1 MNKIGKILQ
10 NCRKERGLQQQDVS
24 KALDG
29 YGIHVGFSAVS
40 AWERGVAVPNTEQ
53 FLALCR
59 IYGITDIYNKFIGGH
74 NPDDPLS
81 DLNDDGKK
89 KALDYIRLLNISG
102 EYRIKEGTVIAPFR
116 TLPVYLIPVSAGTG
130 DFLDS
135 DDYDLINVGNE
146 VPDSASFGV
155 RIHGDSMEPRFVNGQ
170 IVWVQ
175 QTQDLCSG
183 DIGVFYLDGNSYCKV
198 LQNDQSGQSLSSLNS
213 DKYSPIHI
221 TVNSDFKV
229 FGKVV
234 G

>member
-10 NCRKERGLQQQDVS
+10 NCRKEKGLQQQDVA
-24 KALDG
+24 KALDD
-29 YGIHVGFSAVS
+29 YGIHIGFSAVS
-40 AWERGVAVPNTEQ
+40 AWERGVAFPNTEQ

-74 NPDDPLS
+74 NPGDPLS
-81 DLNDDGKK
+81 DLNDDGRK
-89 KALDYIRLLNISG
+89 KALDYIRLLNVSG
-102 EYRIKEGTVIAPFR
+102 EYKNNEKAVLVPFR
-116 TLPVYLIPVSAGTG
+116 TLPVYLLPVSAGTG

-135 DDYDLINVGNE
+135 DDHDSIQVGNE
-146 VPDSASFGV
+146 VPDTASFGV

-175 QTQDLCSG
+175 QTQDLNNG

-198 LQNDQSGQSLSSLNS
+198 LCNDQCGQSLVSLNS
-213 DKYSPIHI
+213 SKYNPIAI
-221 TVNSDFKV
+221 SKDSDFRV
-229 FGKVV
+229 FGRVV

>member
-1 MNKIGKILQ
+1 
-10 NCRKERGLQQQDVS
+10 
-24 KALDG
+24 
-29 YGIHVGFSAVS
+29 
-40 AWERGVAVPNTEQ
+40 
-53 FLALCR
+53 
-59 IYGITDIYNKFIGGH
+59 
-74 NPDDPLS
+74 
-81 DLNDDGKK
+81 
-89 KALDYIRLLNISG
+89 
-102 EYRIKEGTVIAPFR
+102 
-116 TLPVYLIPVSAGTG
+116 
-130 DFLDS
+130 
-135 DDYDLINVGNE
+135 
-146 VPDSASFGV
+146 
-155 RIHGDSMEPRFVNGQ
+155 MEPRFVNGQ